1 LREAEGRFVGPLF
14 LGLLSFGGAK
24 ESNSPAGAR
33 PGKPAK
39 PHKTQIYQNNLFKNL
54 PKNS

>member
-1 LREAEGRFVGPLF
+1 MLLREAEGRFAGPPF

-33 PGKPAK
+33 PGMPAK
-39 PHKTQIYQNNLFKNL
+39 PQKLNPAKSVFLKID
-54 PKNS
+54 